1 MASVAMFITRVL
13 ANAFPGEGRKPTK
26 PSSPGA
32 CTPDRA
38 RVVGKGASN
47 ETHVTIDGIPHLF
60 VDEGDCIVEF
70 EPAFDDHTGDTM
82 FGLKIL
88 PDLEPHWAM
97 RAEHRSALKDAIAT
111 AIRRAAGVQMATD
124 SNVSSA
130 EAAPMEVAPA
140 DELERPRESSRRPA
154 RPRRDESAKS
164 AAVVGRITWWGEDE
178 FPDRRSNG
186 SRFYKSFAIR
196 LDTSYG
202 ERTLQGEGLKEAI
215 SEYGCRLGDTVSVK
229 RLRKIKVPAMRS
241 DGSPKIVNGQQVMW
255 DKWLWSITQ

>member
-1 MASVAMFITRVL
+1 MAGVAMFITRVL
-13 ANAFPGEGRKPTK
+13 ANAFPGEARKRTE
-26 PSSPGA
+26 PSSPAA
-32 CTPDRA
+32 CTPDRE

-111 AIRRAAGVQMATD
+111 AIRRAGGVQMPSGA
-124 SNVSSA
+124 NVSSA
-130 EAAPMEVAPA
+130 EDAQMEVAPA
-140 DELERPRESSRRPA
+140 EESARPRDWSRRPA
-154 RPRRDESAKS
+154 RARRDESTKS

-196 LDTSYG
+196 LDTPYG
-202 ERTLQGEGLKEAI
+202 EGADFCDVWAQQYKRRTQRYERARE
-215 SEYGCRLGDTVSVK
+215 R
-229 RLRKIKVPAMRS
+229 RAMRDEARRRNLALA
-241 DGSPKIVNGQQVMW
+241 DGSKVCRVV
-255 DKWLWSITQ
+255 